1 MYNNLIKV
9 KIKFRKMEQFLKF
22 SKDVNKKK
30 LNGYNNL
37 KNINHRRIAVTQST
51 MQIMECLS
59 KFSKSF
65 FWLII
70 EVN

>member
-9 KIKFRKMEQFLKF
+9 KLNSEKIRQFLKF

-37 KNINHRRIAVTQST
+37 KNVNHRQIAVTQ
-51 MQIMECLS
+51 
-59 KFSKSF
+59 
-65 FWLII
+65 
-70 EVN
+70 

>member
-1 MYNNLIKV
+1 MCKKGIEWERKQKKMYNNLIKV

-37 KNINHRRIAVTQST
+37 KNVNYRQIAVTQ
-51 MQIMECLS
+51 
-59 KFSKSF
+59 
-65 FWLII
+65 
-70 EVN
+70 

>member
-30 LNGYNNL
+30 L
-37 KNINHRRIAVTQST
+37 KTATT
-51 MQIMECLS
+51 T
-59 KFSKSF
+59 
-65 FWLII
+65 
-70 EVN
+70 

>member
-9 KIKFRKMEQFLKF
+9 KIKFRKMKQFLKF

-37 KNINHRRIAVTQST
+37 KNVNHRQIAVNQ
-51 MQIMECLS
+51 
-59 KFSKSF
+59 
-65 FWLII
+65 
-70 EVN
+70 

>member
-37 KNINHRRIAVTQST
+37 KNINHRQIAVTQYT
-51 MQIMECLS
+51 CKLS
-59 KFSKSF
+59 WNACQNFQKAF
-65 FWLII
+65 FG
-70 EVN
+70 